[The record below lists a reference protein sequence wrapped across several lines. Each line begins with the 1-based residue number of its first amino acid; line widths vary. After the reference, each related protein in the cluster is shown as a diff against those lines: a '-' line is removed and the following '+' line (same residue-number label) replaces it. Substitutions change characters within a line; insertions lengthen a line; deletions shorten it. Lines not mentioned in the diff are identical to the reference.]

1 MAQEISASTPRG
13 RRRFGPGPFRRLWV
27 LLLTLGVA
35 LFIAGT
41 ALVVGP
47 LWSVWHRGQADQS
60 ALQAWNSGGSSAL
73 VGPVTGGVADVG
85 KSTCGASS
93 PTDYA
98 LVTFTSLAEDHY
110 SGVSGDGTWD
120 LLAQRSMVHYTG
132 TPGPG
137 QTGNVII
144 AFHREPNFEHID
156 QMKVGDKITVQ
167 DRACHSF
174 IYQVTQR
181 WTLAPSRVTQ
191 LTPTSGHDLTL
202 ITCDPWWQD
211 YNRLVWRAALV
222 SAPAAGGSGSSAA
235 PTNPPF

>member
-35 LFIAGT
+35 LVIAGG
-41 ALVVGP
+41 ALIVGP

-60 ALQAWNSGGSSAL
+60 ALQAWNSGGSNAL
-73 VGPVTGGVADVG
+73 VGPVTGGTADIG

-98 LVTFTSLAEDHY
+98 LVTFTSLAQDHY

-120 LLAQRSMVHYTG
+120 LLAQRSMVHYAG

-137 QTGNVII
+137 QAGNVII

-156 QMKVGDKITVQ
+156 QMKAGDRITVQ
-167 DRACHSF
+167 DRTCRTF

-181 WTLAPSRVTQ
+181 WDLAPSRVTQ
-191 LTPTSGHDLTL
+191 LVPTNGHDLTL

-211 YNRLVWRAALV
+211 YNRLVWRATLV
-222 SAPAAGGSGSSAA
+222 SAPASGGSGAAAA
-235 PTNPPF
+235 PTNQPF